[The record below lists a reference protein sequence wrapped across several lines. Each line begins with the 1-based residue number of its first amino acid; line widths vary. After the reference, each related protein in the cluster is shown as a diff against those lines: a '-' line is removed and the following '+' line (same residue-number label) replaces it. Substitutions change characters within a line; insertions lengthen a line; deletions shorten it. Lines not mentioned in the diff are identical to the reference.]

1 MARTV
6 VGLDVGNH
14 TVRAVALR
22 REGGR
27 HTVVATAAV
36 ARRDEALQPRPMAVV
51 LGELDSLLPLGR
63 SQPVVAAS
71 DIPALVR
78 YISTVPLPP
87 DRLQRLLRLELQ
99 QHMDGAELAADTYAL
114 PVPGDEI
121 IHCCVLAQP
130 LQVHAALADM
140 KSAGITPRQVHF
152 GTLALFNATL
162 PAPPVE
168 GDALALVV
176 DIGATS
182 TGVVLCGERRL
193 LACRQLAFGGDAF
206 TEALATAQGLPPA
219 SAEALKLGHQAAQV
233 VPSAAAPGRLLE
245 EVHGDDD
252 MIVLDE
258 SESLFS
264 DSPAAAAPRAVAP
277 AAASPAA
284 FTGALLF
291 EDEDPAPAPAIP
303 VGAGRFDEH
312 VIAIAEDV
320 PEPAAPAVPA
330 AEEAPVLAA
339 PAPVPASLPPV
350 LAPGRATIADG
361 YRALGPEMT
370 RAAESLYT
378 QLASSLAWFKTQL
391 HLSSLSVTRVYLTGG
406 GASLEGLEGYLARR
420 FNLPVQRL
428 DPFATLPGALPRHG
442 HEFATALGLAL
453 CAADAPGAV
462 GIDLV
467 PESVVRKRLWS
478 TRLAW
483 PYVAAA
489 ALVLAG
495 VFYSW
500 ALISEQRANRENN
513 EAFAAY
519 QKDYDQLK
527 ARLDA
532 LDQEKEDLSQDLRAI
547 AGRLYAG
554 RDLLNT
560 VRALKELTRQS
571 PDLWVTRVETLD
583 VGTDAEVRDP
593 AAPTTGPQRLHGA
606 APAAAGHKDTAID
619 RGAVDVHGLVKF
631 DKNKTDVELT
641 EFFAKYKDALGSWR
655 PEPDGPQLFRDSR
668 VIEIGVQHEE
678 ATVGG
683 KPSRRAKPKTAIVD
697 GRVPFTIRLFFQ
709 ATELDQISTA
719 QPQPGGARAP

>member
-6 VGLDVGNH
+6 IGLDVGNH

-27 HTVVATAAV
+27 HTVVATAEV

-63 SQPVVAAS
+63 TQPVVAAS

-99 QHMDGAELAADTYAL
+99 QHMDGSELAADTYAL

-219 SAEALKLGHQAAQV
+219 SAEALKLGHQAASTV
-233 VPSAAAPGRLLE
+233 AAPGLLE
-245 EVHGDDD
+245 AHAEDEV
-252 MIVLDE
+252 IVLDE
-258 SESLFS
+258 SESLFADAS
-264 DSPAAAAPRAVAP
+264 APAPVAPRAAAPV
-277 AAASPAA
+277 AAAPAA

-291 EDEDPAPAPAIP
+291 EDEDHQAALPIP

-312 VIAIAEDV
+312 VIAVAEDL
-320 PEPAAPAVPA
+320 PEPAAPAPA
-330 AEEAPVLAA
+330 VQAVAAQPLAA
-339 PAPVPASLPPV
+339 APLPAV
-350 LAPGRATIADG
+350 LAPGRQTIADG
-361 YRALGPEMT
+361 YRVLGPEMT

-406 GASLEGLEGYLARR
+406 GASLEGLEGYLGRR

-428 DPFATLPGALPRHG
+428 DPFATLPGDLPEHG

-462 GIDLV
+462 GIDLM
-467 PESVVRKRLWS
+467 PESIVRKRLWS
-478 TRLAW
+478 SRLAW

-489 ALVLAG
+489 SLLLAG
-495 VFYSW
+495 VLYAW
-500 ALISEQRANRENN
+500 ALIGEQRANRENS

-519 QKDYDQLK
+519 QQDYDQLK
-527 ARLDA
+527 AHLDA

-560 VRALKELTRQS
+560 VRALKELTKQS

-606 APAAAGHKDTAID
+606 GAAAAPAHKDTAID

-631 DKNKTDVELT
+631 DKNRTDVELA
-641 EFFAKYKDALGSWR
+641 EFFAKYKEALGSWR

-678 ATVGG
+678 AVVGG
-683 KPSRRAKPKTAIVD
+683 KPTRRARPKTAIVD

-709 ATELDQISTA
+709 ATQLDQISTA
-719 QPQPGGARAP
+719 QAQPGGARAP

>member
-99 QHMDGAELAADTYAL
+99 QHMDGSELAADTYAL

-233 VPSAAAPGRLLE
+233 APPAAAPGRLLE

-264 DSPAAAAPRAVAP
+264 DSPAPAAPRTAAP
-277 AAASPAA
+277 AAPPAA

-291 EDEDPAPAPAIP
+291 EDEETPPAPAIP

-320 PEPAAPAVPA
+320 PEPAAPALPA
-330 AEEAPVLAA
+330 AEPAPVLAA
-339 PAPVPASLPPV
+339 PAPVPAPLPAV

-428 DPFATLPGALPRHG
+428 DPFATLPGALPQHG

-560 VRALKELTRQS
+560 VRALKELTRTV
-571 PDLWVTRVETLD
+571 PRP
-583 VGTDAEVRDP
+583 VGHPRRDP
-593 AAPTTGPQRLHGA
+593 RRRHRRRGARSGRGHHRAA
-606 APAAAGHKDTAID
+606 APARRRPGRRRPQGHRHRPRCGRRPRPGEIRQEQD
-619 RGAVDVHGLVKF
+619 RRRTHGVLRASTRTRSV
-631 DKNKTDVELT
+631 
-641 EFFAKYKDALGSWR
+641 R
-655 PEPDGPQLFRDSR
+655 
-668 VIEIGVQHEE
+668 
-678 ATVGG
+678 GG
-683 KPSRRAKPKTAIVD
+683 PSRTARSCSATRA
-697 GRVPFTIRLFFQ
+697 
-709 ATELDQISTA
+709 
-719 QPQPGGARAP
+719 